1 MVDEGGSVLC
11 VVDDVDVFA
20 MEVLGLVIDGD
31 AVDVVS
37 KVDDSLVTALE
48 DLETDEVGGSGV
60 DVIAAFVV
68 VIDVVWLTAVV
79 VGPTNK

>member
-11 VVDDVDVFA
+11 VVDDVDVFG

-48 DLETDEVGGSGV
+48 ELETDEVGGSGV
-60 DVIAAFVV
+60 DVISAFVV
-68 VIDVVWLTAVV
+68 VIDVVWLIVVV